1 MSSVAAT
8 VDISEQ
14 PRILEEVEENGDAGQ
29 PVNNEDAG
37 RLVANEDA
45 GPQSQSVRLDQTKKI
60 MQDVL
65 RVLANA
71 ERRHMANNIMP
82 YETIR
87 QIQSILDSFK
97 TWGDVKWPMRYMR
110 DQRLIYVRSLSIRYP
125 RMESDEK
132 IRLAKQVAYEAFKR
146 HVESTNAAG
155 LRKFNF
161 LVTIC
166 ELIEGND
173 TSEFFIGCSLFLP
186 IGTITAEKLKEGW
199 AEGHWPNYDLLR
211 SRAST
216 EAMFEMQTFVTIT
229 SPMTES
235 AIAEHTR
242 RFRESEPEL
251 LRADAAAAATAAA
264 EAATAAA
271 EAAAAAET
279 DSWAAAAES
288 QTVPETA
295 AVES

>member
-8 VDISEQ
+8 VDINEQ
-14 PRILEEVEENGDAGQ
+14 PRIPEELEENEDAGQ

-110 DQRLIYVRSLSIRYP
+110 DQLLIYVRSLSIRYP

-132 IRLAKQVAYEAFKR
+132 FRLAKQVAYEAFKR

-155 LRKFNF
+155 LRKFSF
-161 LVTIC
+161 MVTIC

-173 TSEFFIGCSLFLP
+173 TSDFFIGCSLFLP

-235 AIAEHTR
+235 AIAENTR

-264 EAATAAA
+264 EAAAAAETAAAA
-271 EAAAAAET
+271 EAAEAAAVAETAAAE
-279 DSWAAAAES
+279 ES
-288 QTVPETA
+288 
-295 AVES
+295 

>member
-8 VDISEQ
+8 VDITEQ
-14 PRILEEVEENGDAGQ
+14 PAIPEEVEENEDAGQ

-45 GPQSQSVRLDQTKKI
+45 GPQSVSEKLDLLVEIAKE
-60 MQDVL
+60 L
-65 RVLANA
+65 RKVMGHA
-71 ERRHMANNIMP
+71 ERRHMSNNILP
-82 YETIR
+82 HETIR
-87 QIQSILDSFK
+87 QIQIILDSF
-97 TWGDVKWPMRYMR
+97 TIWGDVTWPMRSMR
-110 DQRLIYVRSLSIRYP
+110 DWLLTYIRSLSIRYP
-125 RMESDEK
+125 RMEIDEM
-132 IRLAKQVAYEAFKR
+132 IRLAKQVVYEAFKR

-155 LRKFNF
+155 LRKFRF
-161 LVTIC
+161 MVSIC
-166 ELIEGND
+166 ELIEGDD
-173 TSEFFIGCSLFLP
+173 TSDFFIGCSLFLP
-186 IGTITAEKLKEGW
+186 QGSITVQSLRANW
-199 AEGHWPNYDLLR
+199 DTWPNFRLLR

-216 EAMFEMQTFVTIT
+216 EAMLEMQTFVTIT

>member
-14 PRILEEVEENGDAGQ
+14 HRILEGVEENGDAG
-29 PVNNEDAG
+29 
-37 RLVANEDA
+37 
-45 GPQSQSVRLDQTKKI
+45 PQLLSVRLDQMKEI
-60 MQDVL
+60 MQYVL
-65 RVLANA
+65 RKLANA
-71 ERRHMANNIMP
+71 ERRHMANNILP

-87 QIQSILDSFK
+87 QIQSILDGFK
-97 TWGDVKWPMRYMR
+97 PWGDVKWPMRCMR
-110 DQRLIYVRSLSIRYP
+110 DQLLIYVRSLSIRYP

-132 IRLAKQVAYEAFKR
+132 FRLAKQVVYEAFKR

-173 TSEFFIGCSLFLP
+173 TEEFFIGCSLFLP
-186 IGTITAEKLKEGW
+186 VGTITAEKLKEGW

-235 AIAEHTR
+235 AIAENTR
-242 RFRESEPEL
+242 RFRESEPVL
-251 LRADAAAAATAAA
+251 LQADAAAAATAAA

>member
-8 VDISEQ
+8 VDINEQ
-14 PRILEEVEENGDAGQ
+14 TRILEELEENEDAGQ

-45 GPQSQSVRLDQTKKI
+45 GPQSQSVRLDQMKKI

-110 DQRLIYVRSLSIRYP
+110 DQLLTYVRSLSIRYP

-146 HVESTNAAG
+146 HVESTSVAG
-155 LRKFNF
+155 LRKFTF

-186 IGTITAEKLKEGW
+186 RGTIAVEKLKEGW

-216 EAMFEMQTFVTIT
+216 EAMLEMQTFVTIT

>member
-1 MSSVAAT
+1 MSSVAGT

-14 PRILEEVEENGDAGQ
+14 PPILEEVEENEDACQ

-45 GPQSQSVRLDQTKKI
+45 GLQSLSVRLDQMKEI

-110 DQRLIYVRSLSIRYP
+110 DQLLIYVRSLSIRYP

-132 IRLAKQVAYEAFKR
+132 FRLAKQVAYEAFKR

-166 ELIEGND
+166 ELIETND

-186 IGTITAEKLKEGW
+186 RGTITVEKLKEGW

-216 EAMFEMQTFVTIT
+216 EAMFEMQTFLCLT
-229 SPMTES
+229 SQETES
-235 AIAEHTR
+235 EIAQNSRIFKEN
-242 RFRESEPEL
+242 EP
-251 LRADAAAAATAAA
+251 AAA
-264 EAATAAA
+264 EAAM
-271 EAAAAAET
+271 EVG
-279 DSWAAAAES
+279 S
-288 QTVPETA
+288 
-295 AVES
+295 

>member
-1 MSSVAAT
+1 MSSVAGT

-14 PRILEEVEENGDAGQ
+14 PRILEEVEENEDAGQ

-45 GPQSQSVRLDQTKKI
+45 GLQSLSVRLDQMKEI
-60 MQDVL
+60 MKDVL
-65 RVLANA
+65 KVMANA
-71 ERRHMANNIMP
+71 ERRHMSNNILP
-82 YETIR
+82 HETIR

-110 DQRLIYVRSLSIRYP
+110 DQLLIYVRSLSIRYP

-132 IRLAKQVAYEAFKR
+132 FRLAKQVVYEAFKR
-146 HVESTNAAG
+146 HVESTNVAG

-186 IGTITAEKLKEGW
+186 RGSIAVENLKAGYDT
-199 AEGHWPNYDLLR
+199 WPGYHLLR
-211 SRAST
+211 SRASVY
-216 EAMFEMQTFVTIT
+216 AQFEMQTFFV
-229 SPMTES
+229 SHKPS
-235 AIAEHTR
+235 G
-242 RFRESEPEL
+242 
-251 LRADAAAAATAAA
+251 
-264 EAATAAA
+264 
-271 EAAAAAET
+271 
-279 DSWAAAAES
+279 
-288 QTVPETA
+288 
-295 AVES
+295 

>member
-8 VDISEQ
+8 VDINEQ
-14 PRILEEVEENGDAGQ
+14 PRIPEELEENEDAGQ

-45 GPQSQSVRLDQTKKI
+45 GPQSQSVRLDQTNMI

-71 ERRHMANNIMP
+71 ERRHMAMNILP

-110 DQRLIYVRSLSIRYP
+110 DQLLIYVRSLSIRYP

-132 IRLAKQVAYEAFKR
+132 FRLAKQVVYEAFKR

-155 LRKFNF
+155 LRKFSF
-161 LVTIC
+161 MVTIC

-186 IGTITAEKLKEGW
+186 RGAITAEKLKEGW

-235 AIAEHTR
+235 ALAENKR

-251 LRADAAAAATAAA
+251 LRADAAA
-264 EAATAAA
+264 AATAAA